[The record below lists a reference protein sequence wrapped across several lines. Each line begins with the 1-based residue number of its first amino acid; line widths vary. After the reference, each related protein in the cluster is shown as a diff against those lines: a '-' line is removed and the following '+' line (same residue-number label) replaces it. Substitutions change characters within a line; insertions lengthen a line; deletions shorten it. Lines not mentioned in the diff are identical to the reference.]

1 MHQYGSLLSRHFRV
15 ETELLHDV
23 YVLDAFTL
31 AYGYCSNTS
40 INHTD
45 LHAFEAREPELVV
58 AFFPDRFLHFILDV
72 HAVI

>member
-1 MHQYGSLLSRHFRV
+1 MHQYGSLLSCHFRV

-31 AYGYCSNTS
+31 AHGYCSDTS

-45 LHAFEAREPELVV
+45 LHAFEA
-58 AFFPDRFLHFILDV
+58 
-72 HAVI
+72 